1 MDLVKILSTVVE
13 KKSISTKLVINE
25 ALSKKVIEKLLKKFK
40 TQTKD
45 DDSVILKTIEG
56 FSKFKDSLPTGKRD
70 ITQYDY
76 LPLKNIVLTKETK
89 KLEKESYPK
98 YIEQNKGANKND
110 VKKP

>member
-13 KKSISTKLVINE
+13 KRTLSSKLVITE
-25 ALSKKVIEKLLKKFK
+25 ALSKKVIGKLLLKFR

-56 FSKFKDSLPTGKRD
+56 FSKYKDSLPSDKRD

-76 LPLKNIVLTKETK
+76 LPLKYIVLAKETK
-89 KLEKESYPK
+89 KLEKDAYPE
-98 YIEQNKGANKND
+98 YIEKIRELI
-110 VKKP
+110 KKM